1 MRKESLSKIELN
13 NYRRSLN
20 YFVNKHEIKKERN
33 KVFTDFN
40 SQIIMSP
47 LNQNFGFL
55 IQNLRQTSHSA
66 THSATATAGNTASV
80 NFISR
85 GEERNCLKINK
96 IFNTNRSNSLKSRS
110 QHRRNRRLETEI

>member
-1 MRKESLSKIELN
+1 
-13 NYRRSLN
+13 
-20 YFVNKHEIKKERN
+20 
-33 KVFTDFN
+33 
-40 SQIIMSP
+40 MSP
-47 LNQNFGFL
+47 LNQNLGFL

-96 IFNTNRSNSLKSRS
+96 IFNTNRSNSLKSRT
-110 QHRRNRRLETEI
+110 QHRRNRRLETEIELNSLSRVRERTSTEPVFNLPERFGRYQ